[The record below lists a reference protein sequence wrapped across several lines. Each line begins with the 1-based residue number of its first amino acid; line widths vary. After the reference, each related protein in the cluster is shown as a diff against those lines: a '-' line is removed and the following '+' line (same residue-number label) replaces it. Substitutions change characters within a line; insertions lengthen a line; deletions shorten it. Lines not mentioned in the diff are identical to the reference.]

1 MHATSFNEVIA
12 LIENLSPEEKL
23 RLIECVARD
32 LQQKPQAMPR
42 LSWKDA
48 QGLGKELWEG
58 VDVGGYIDDLRNE
71 WDR

>member
-12 LIENLSPEEKL
+12 LIEKLRPEEKL
-23 RLIECVARD
+23 QLIECVARD
-32 LQQKPQAMPR
+32 LQQKPQATLC

-48 QGLGKELWEG
+48 QGLDKELWEG
-58 VDVGGYIDDLRNE
+58 VDVERYIDELRNE